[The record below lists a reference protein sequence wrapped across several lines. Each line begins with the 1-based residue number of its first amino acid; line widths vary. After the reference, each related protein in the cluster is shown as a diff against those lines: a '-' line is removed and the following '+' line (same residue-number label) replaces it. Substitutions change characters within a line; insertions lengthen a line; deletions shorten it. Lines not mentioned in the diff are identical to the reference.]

1 MATCYLARDSNPKI
15 SRLVAIK
22 VLNAS
27 IDSPDL
33 RERFSRESRALAAL
47 NHSNIVD
54 IYDSGEFQGAP
65 YIVME
70 YIRGETVAE
79 KIKRRA
85 PLTIG
90 EKLKMM
96 TELCGGLAHA
106 HEAGIIH
113 RDIKPAN
120 LMVDQRRCLKI
131 LDFGIARVAEG
142 SMTRASVQVTQF
154 NMRIGTPG
162 YMSPEQIEGDEID
175 RRSDIFAVGA
185 VFYELLSY
193 REAFSGNSTRQIE
206 NKVLQAAPAPLAS
219 LIPDLDPEIAAIV
232 AKAMEKDPNKR
243 FQDAESL
250 EQALEHQRWRLGP
263 AARTPP
269 PGRSTPPPTP
279 TPTPGWG
286 QQDSR
291 AELVYQR
298 SMAVYQDGAVDA
310 ARRFAI
316 EALAEDPNHLGAR
329 ALLEKID
336 PSSWGATSAYFDSTS
351 VGVDPT
357 AISSENFD
365 DPTVVRT
372 RAQSTAGKGE
382 PFWRKFSGRDLRDQR
397 FFWPAAAAAG
407 LVVLALV
414 GVVIFRL
421 MGGPAGHELTIT
433 KPAGGSILSRGVSCG
448 TLGSDCTVTRPDGEA
463 VELQAQPDEG
473 YVFAG
478 YTGDCAAGGRT
489 IMSEARTCGAR
500 FDRFLRLLRRPC
512 SRSRS
517 RRQREARSW
526 PWGLRAAR
534 SMPSALRRLRTGQR

>member
-1 MATCYLARDSNPKI
+1 M
-15 SRLVAIK
+15 
-22 VLNAS
+22 
-27 IDSPDL
+27 
-33 RERFSRESRALAAL
+33 RERFARESRALAAL

-185 VFYELLSY
+185 VFYELLSLPRSLFRQQHQAD
-193 REAFSGNSTRQIE
+193 REQGAAGSPDSPRVVDPRPRPRDRRDRGSGAGEGSQQSISRRGVTRAGAGASALAARAGCAYASARQIDT
-206 NKVLQAAPAPLAS
+206 S
-219 LIPDLDPEIAAIV
+219 S
-232 AKAMEKDPNKR
+232 
-243 FQDAESL
+243 DADT
-250 EQALEHQRWRLGP
+250 RR
-263 AARTPP
+263 RV
-269 PGRSTPPPTP
+269 
-279 TPTPGWG
+279 WG
-286 QQDSR
+286 SRDSR

-298 SMAVYQDGAVDA
+298 SLAVYQDGAVDA

-336 PSSWGATSAYFDSTS
+336 PSSWSATSAYLESTS

-357 AISSENFD
+357 AISSD
-365 DPTVVRT
+365 VLRRRRRSSGPVHARCGQGRAVLAQAVRT
-372 RAQSTAGKGE
+372 TRTSGAISAS
-382 PFWRKFSGRDLRDQR
+382 SGRRPRQQ
-397 FFWPAAAAAG
+397 
-407 LVVLALV
+407 
-414 GVVIFRL
+414 
-421 MGGPAGHELTIT
+421 
-433 KPAGGSILSRGVSCG
+433 GSS
-448 TLGSDCTVTRPDGEA
+448 
-463 VELQAQPDEG
+463 
-473 YVFAG
+473 
-478 YTGDCAAGGRT
+478 
-489 IMSEARTCGAR
+489 
-500 FDRFLRLLRRPC
+500 
-512 SRSRS
+512 
-517 RRQREARSW
+517 SW
-526 PWGLRAAR
+526 VC
-534 SMPSALRRLRTGQR
+534 